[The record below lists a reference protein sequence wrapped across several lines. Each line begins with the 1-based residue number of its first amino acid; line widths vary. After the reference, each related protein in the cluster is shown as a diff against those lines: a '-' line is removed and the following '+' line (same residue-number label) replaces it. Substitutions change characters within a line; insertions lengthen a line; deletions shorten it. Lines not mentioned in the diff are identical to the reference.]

1 MKNTLKNKEEIDK
14 IFKSGKSITGGV
26 IRAKFLDSDKTEFLF
41 AVSSSKFKR
50 AVDRNRIKRLM
61 KESIKVLPIKGKSIA
76 VMIIGAFFINSFGIS
91 GVIPIK
97 GIAVP
102 FLSYGGSSIIASCLV
117 S

>member
-61 KESIKVLPIKGKSIA
+61 RESIKGLPIKGKSIA
-76 VMIIGAFFINSFGIS
+76 FIFI
-91 GVIPIK
+91 
-97 GIAVP
+97 
-102 FLSYGGSSIIASCLV
+102 GGSVPEFDLV
-117 S
+117 KKSMDKIGSLLSK